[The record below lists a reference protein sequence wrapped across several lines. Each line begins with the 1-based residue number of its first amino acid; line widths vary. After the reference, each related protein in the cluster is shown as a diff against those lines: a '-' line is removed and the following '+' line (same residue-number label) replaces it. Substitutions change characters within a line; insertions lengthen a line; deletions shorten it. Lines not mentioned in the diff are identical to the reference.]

1 MAIWDDLKKY
11 GNVAAEKAEEFG
23 KVAAEKAEEFGK
35 VAANKTE
42 ELRKIGKIKLEIH
55 QLEKDL
61 EKCFSILGSYVYD
74 STEKEN
80 VSNFSGNDKFFNLI
94 EEAKNLKQNILNKKS
109 SIDDIKK

>member
-11 GNVAAEKAEEFG
+11 GNVAAEKAEEL
-23 KVAAEKAEEFGK
+23 GK

-42 ELRKIGKIKLEIH
+42 ELTKIGKIKLEIH

-61 EKCFSILGSYVYD
+61 EKCFSILGGYVFD

-80 VSNFSGNDKFFNLI
+80 LSNFSGNDNFFKLI
-94 EEAKNLKQNILNKKS
+94 AEAKNLKQNILKKQS
-109 SIDDIKK
+109 SINDIKK